1 MARAV
6 RDIVHID
13 EELCDGCGDC
23 VPSCAEGAIRIIDG
37 KARLVAENLCD
48 GFGNCLGVCP
58 RGAIRIE
65 KRAADDYD
73 ESAVDGHLTG
83 TGGESHAPQP
93 PAIPSS
99 PKRPL
104 PLAATTPIH
113 SGGCPG
119 SALRMFASPA
129 VESENQDTAETVSST
144 LSQWPVQ
151 LMLVPPTAP
160 FLKGREILLAA
171 DCCPFA
177 FGDFHRRFL
186 KGKALLIGCPKL
198 DDLAHYRQKLEACF
212 RQSGCSGVT
221 VMIMEVPCCGGLK
234 AAAVEAYRAAGAD
247 FPLKEVVIGIRGEVL
262 SESLLS

>member
-1 MARAV
+1 MARTV

-13 EELCDGCGDC
+13 EELCDGCGEC

-73 ESAVDGHLTG
+73 ESAA
-83 TGGESHAPQP
+83 GGYPAGMERESHAPQP
-93 PAIPSS
+93 RAIPLA
-99 PKRPL
+99 PMPPL
-104 PLAATTPIH
+104 PAAAPTPILG
-113 SGGCPG
+113 GGCSG
-119 SALRMFASPA
+119 SALRMFASPV
-129 VESENQDTAETVSST
+129 VESETQDATGAASST

-160 FLKGREILLAA
+160 FLRGREILLAA

-186 KGKALLIGCPKL
+186 KGKALLVGCPKL

-234 AAAVEAYRAAGAD
+234 VAAVEAYRAAGAG

-262 SESLLS
+262 RESMLT